1 MQAYELRRRGYD
13 VEALPKPK
21 KNNTII
27 WGNAPSFTFNQSKK
41 AIRNALANAP
51 DGSRHIIYT
60 AWKNSRSAHVFIAEK
75 ENGIIRYIDPQP
87 NLDVVEY
94 YFSLAKKNK
103 FGILRVDDK
112 DITTDISKLSA
123 TVRW

>member
-1 MQAYELRRRGYD
+1 MYKENDNLNKEEID
-13 VEALPKPK
+13 K
-21 KNNTII
+21 
-27 WGNAPSFTFNQSKK
+27 F
-41 AIRNALANAP
+41 
-51 DGSRHIIYT
+51 
-60 AWKNSRSAHVFIAEK
+60 RSMSQTERDKLLAEK
-75 ENGIIRYIDPQP
+75 ENGIIRYIAPQP
-87 NLDVVEY
+87 NLDDVEY